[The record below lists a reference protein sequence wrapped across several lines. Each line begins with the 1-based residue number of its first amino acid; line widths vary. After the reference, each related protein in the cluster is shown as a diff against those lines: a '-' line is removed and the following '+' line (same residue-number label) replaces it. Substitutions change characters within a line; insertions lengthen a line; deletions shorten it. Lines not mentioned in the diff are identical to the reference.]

1 MGSIVA
7 ARCPC
12 GIATKMAL
20 GGGINSH
27 TAYCAF
33 PALCSACG
41 AFGAINLLGNAVRC
55 PSCSRDALKTYD
67 DPSLAGSA
75 GEKVVFGWTLP
86 GDDSHRR
93 SVRLTDG
100 TYLCPT
106 CRQPTLTFSDEGF
119 WD

>member
-1 MGSIVA
+1 VGSIIA

-20 GGGINSH
+20 GGGINSYQ
-27 TAYCAF
+27 TYCAF

-41 AFGAINLLGNAVRC
+41 AFGAVNLLGDAVKC

-67 DPSLAGSA
+67 DPSLAGRA
-75 GEKVVFGWTLP
+75 GEKVVFGWALP
-86 GDDSHRR
+86 GGGR
-93 SVRLTDG
+93 SLQLTDG
-100 TYLCPT
+100 TYVCPT
-106 CRQPTLTFSDEGF
+106 CRQPTLVFSDAGF